1 MFNLLLF
8 SKRLF
13 RKAINL
19 PLLLLSFFIVI
30 FSLKSNASH
39 FRYGNI
45 SWTRSN
51 TTPTSVTFKVSQ
63 AWRSTFYFA
72 TASAPTVGSVI
83 NGGTLNF
90 GDGGTATINLVI
102 TSINVADD
110 WFYGEFT
117 VTHTFPSSSSDYT
130 ANFSSSARVST
141 LQNNGNGAFVVSSI
155 VKGSVLASPSAT
167 VSPIVNMPIGLTY
180 ATMNLPAT
188 DANGLALTYSLTPA
202 GSFGAGSVQPATAAN
217 FFINSSTGELSFN
230 TAGKT
235 IGQLFNTSITVT
247 NSAGA
252 TTMLDYIIR
261 MVDNQPP
268 PTFTYGTGNTPNNST
283 IYRVSPG
290 DAAVCFPV
298 IASNPATS
306 GGAATT
312 VAITAVGLPVGAT
325 FSTQTGTNPGTRN
338 FCWTPTSSN
347 LGTNVITFTATNN
360 FGVQVTTSVTIINSV
375 NPVFFSFNTRK

>member
-1 MFNLLLF
+1 M
-8 SKRLF
+8 
-13 RKAINL
+13 
-19 PLLLLSFFIVI
+19 PLLLLSLFIVI

-51 TTPTSVTFKVSQ
+51 TTPTQVTFKVSQ

-72 TASAPTVGSVI
+72 SASAPTVGSVI

-102 TSINVADD
+102 TSVNVADD

-117 VTHTFPSSSSDYT
+117 VTRNFASSTTDYT
-130 ANFSSSARVST
+130 ANFSSSARVGT
-141 LQNNGNGAFVVSSI
+141 LQNNANGAFTVSSV
-155 VKGSVLASPSAT
+155 VKGSVLASPTAT
-167 VSPIVNMPIGLTY
+167 VSPIANMPIGQTY

-217 FFINSSTGELSFN
+217 FFINSSTGVLSFN

-247 NSAGA
+247 NAAGA
-252 TTMLDYIIR
+252 TTMVDYIIKI
-261 MVDNQPP
+261 VDNQPP
-268 PTFTYGTGNTPNNST
+268 PTFTYGTGNTPNN
-283 IYRVSPG
+283 G
-290 DAAVCFPV
+290 
-298 IASNPATS
+298 
-306 GGAATT
+306 
-312 VAITAVGLPVGAT
+312 
-325 FSTQTGTNPGTRN
+325 
-338 FCWTPTSSN
+338 
-347 LGTNVITFTATNN
+347 
-360 FGVQVTTSVTIINSV
+360 
-375 NPVFFSFNTRK
+375 